1 MIEPLGETARLAA
14 SWTLPNSAFSAVKIR
29 KGPPE
34 MFLGDSNITRTHAY
48 FVIKT
53 QKLGVL
59 AHKQRHAKSKII
71 TALWEAET
79 RLRTDHR
86 HMVCLLCRIHR
97 T

>member
-14 SWTLPNSAFSAVKIR
+14 SWTLPNSASSAVKIR

-53 QKLGVL
+53 QKLGF
-59 AHKQRHAKSKII
+59 
-71 TALWEAET
+71 
-79 RLRTDHR
+79 
-86 HMVCLLCRIHR
+86 
-97 T
+97 